1 MVETIIG
8 QILGIFATILTFLS
22 YQSNSKQKLLIIQTS
37 ATMST
42 CISYFFLNAMSGFW
56 LNIVCLCRN
65 ILYYFEKQNSKF
77 NLVSGIIFAIIMA
90 ILGALSWQG
99 YISILIIIALMLNT
113 IILSLGKPQ
122 LLRQSILLTSSL
134 VIIYNVYVFSI
145 GGILNESLA
154 IISSIIGI
162 IRFNKNI

>member
-8 QILGIFATILTFLS
+8 QILGIFATILNFLA

-65 ILYYFEKQNSKF
+65 ILYYFDKQNSKF

-90 ILGALSWQG
+90 ILGA
-99 YISILIIIALMLNT
+99 
-113 IILSLGKPQ
+113 
-122 LLRQSILLTSSL
+122 
-134 VIIYNVYVFSI
+134 
-145 GGILNESLA
+145 
-154 IISSIIGI
+154 
-162 IRFNKNI
+162 